1 MNYKNIFIIL
11 LIITIIATLFI
22 TVKKPKM
29 HKVALIYNSDYK
41 IVKDETPQK
50 EERNI
55 PTVTQEEQTISVQ
68 KRLQNNVEK
77 EEKYALPQTTTV
89 KKEITKPQKNTV
101 VTTAKKEVPIQQKQT
116 KTTTQSPAKT
126 QQVKTVSQPKKVKQ
140 VKVAETPKKV
150 EQTKIVEVP
159 KKVETPKVSNIIVQP
174 KITQTTTVQQKPK
187 VLTKEQ
193 EEIAWNVWRS
203 NIQNQIMKDTHLPSV
218 PNGTVFR
225 FTFDVDKYGK
235 VSNIQT
241 YSDTKM
247 YTPYAIQYIAP
258 VIRGYQGKS
267 ILNFPAGTAR
277 TITTVKGA
285 WKISSNTRYS
295 TPKDYNDTEVI
306 NR

>member
-1 MNYKNIFIIL
+1 MNYKSIFIIL
-11 LIITIIATLFI
+11 LITTFIATLFV

-41 IVKDETPQK
+41 IVNNETPQK

-55 PTVTQEEQTISVQ
+55 PTITQEEQTISVQ
-68 KRLQNNVEK
+68 QRLQNNVEQA
-77 EEKYALPQTTTV
+77 ETITPPQITV
-89 KKEITKPQKNTV
+89 KQEVSKPQAKTV
-101 VTTAKKEVPIQQKQT
+101 TVSAKKQKAVQQPQT
-116 KTTTQSPAKT
+116 KTVSQTPKT
-126 QQVKTVSQPKKVKQ
+126 VQQTKTVSQPKKVEQIKS
-140 VKVAETPKKV
+140 VETPKKV
-150 EQTKIVEVP
+150 EQTKVVEVP
-159 KKVETPKVSNIIVQP
+159 KKVEVQKPTNITVHPKTAQS
-174 KITQTTTVQQKPK
+174 TTMQQKPT

-203 NIQNQIMKDTHLPSV
+203 NLQNQIMKDTHLPSV
-218 PNGTVFR
+218 PNGTIFR
-225 FTFDVDKYGK
+225 FSFDVDKYGK

-277 TITTVKGA
+277 VTTTAKGA
-285 WKISSNTRYS
+285 WKISSNTKYS
-295 TPKDYNDTEVI
+295 TPKDFNDTEVI
-306 NR
+306 QR